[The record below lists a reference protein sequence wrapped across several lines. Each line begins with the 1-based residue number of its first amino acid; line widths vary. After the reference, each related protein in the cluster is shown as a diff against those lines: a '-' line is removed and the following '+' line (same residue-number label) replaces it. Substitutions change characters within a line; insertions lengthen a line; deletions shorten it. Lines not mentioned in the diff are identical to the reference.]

1 MVWRLAIGAVR
12 VIITQ
17 PFIRPQS
24 PSPFSQQGIAT
35 STPYFSFF
43 GRMKVID
50 TVADK
55 VEGQGKDPLHKTRK
69 TIEQAAQLT
78 DQEWNSVRSISED
91 SSAATDANRKQ
102 RGNLVRQFKAQNP
115 GATSYPSELVAQTK
129 VLDRLLLRACRP

>member
-1 MVWRLAIGAVR
+1 MVSRLAIAALR

-35 STPYFSFF
+35 STLYFSFF
-43 GRMKVID
+43 GRVKVID
-50 TVADK
+50 AVADK

-78 DQEWNSVRSISED
+78 DQEWNSVRSISQD
-91 SSAATDANRKQ
+91 SNATDANRKQ

-115 GATSYPSELVAQTK
+115 GATSHPSELVAQTK
-129 VLDRLLLRACRP
+129 ALDRQLAR